1 MLQPRI
7 IRVYRSYQ
15 LVQKPG
21 SKLAFHGEHNP
32 IIHQPTLMIY
42 GERDTIPKSKNLKNI
57 VPNLDIAS
65 LDCGHWI
72 QQEKPEETTQ
82 LILEWLEQQNA

>member
-1 MLQPRI
+1 
-7 IRVYRSYQ
+7 
-15 LVQKPG
+15 
-21 SKLAFHGEHNP
+21 
-32 IIHQPTLMIY
+32 MIY

-82 LILEWLEQQNA
+82 LILEWLEQKMLNKETETYGWQRQIDWKH